1 MHPVRADRLDACD
14 EMLSN
19 YIRRKKWTLMKVLV
33 SLNEMLIIGAFTLK
47 VSEIRFLSTG
57 VMVRVRV
64 RISVSFR
71 GWGKGVCVCV

>member
-1 MHPVRADRLDACD
+1 
-14 EMLSN
+14 
-19 YIRRKKWTLMKVLV
+19 MKVLV
-33 SLNEMLIIGAFTLK
+33 SLNKMLIIGAFTLK